1 MFRRRCDHGL
11 TCVRRGRGDA
21 FGASRT
27 PDRGWI
33 ERSPC
38 HLQERAQQREEALK
52 KSEQMLE
59 EDALRFDQFLKDNDA
74 KAVQAIKK
82 AEAETKVSA
91 RDAVRGEPCG
101 GGLCC
106 AAHP

>member
-1 MFRRRCDHGL
+1 
-11 TCVRRGRGDA
+11 
-21 FGASRT
+21 
-27 PDRGWI
+27 
-33 ERSPC
+33 
-38 HLQERAQQREEALK
+38 
-52 KSEQMLE
+52 MLE